1 MADED
6 KLKVQSLPPP
16 PTDEIDEEWGS
27 SDAASAS
34 PPKAGGGAGA
44 KAEGAKASS
53 KPSDQPKKR
62 AARPDPDEDDED
74 DEDDDDDDDDDE
86 DTDDEDT
93 DDEDT
98 DDEDDDDEDDEPRRT
113 KGKQAAGSAFDDL
126 IPDWMP
132 WATLGGLLLFGFL
145 GGIGV
150 LGLDCNLKRTEA
162 TAPEAPAASAKP
174 AATSTT
180 AARPTPARSARV
192 PTAEDGEMVAASH
205 LLVAYQGALRAAPTT
220 TRTKDEAKKRA
231 TEAQKKAKK
240 GGDFEKLVAEYS
252 DEPGAKERG
261 GRLGKFTRGRMVK
274 EFADAAFAMKV
285 NEISDVVET
294 KFGFHVIKRT
304 E

>member
-6 KLKVQSLPPP
+6 KLKVHSLPPP
-16 PTDEIDEEWGS
+16 PTDEIDDEWGS

-34 PPKAGGGAGA
+34 PQKS
-44 KAEGAKASS
+44 EGANAST
-53 KPSDQPKKR
+53 KPAEQPKKR
-62 AARPDPDEDDED
+62 AARPHDEDEDEDEDDDEDDEDEDDEDDDED
-74 DEDDDDDDDDDE
+74 DEDDDDDD
-86 DTDDEDT
+86 
-93 DDEDT
+93 
-98 DDEDDDDEDDEPRRT
+98 EPRQT
-113 KGKQAAGSAFDDL
+113 KGKGAGGGSAFDDL

-150 LGLDCNLKRTEA
+150 LGLDCNLKRAET
-162 TAPEAPAASAKP
+162 TASEAPATSAKP
-174 AATSTT
+174 ATTTT
-180 AARPTPARSARV
+180 APPRPTTARSAMA
-192 PTAEDGEMVAASH
+192 PTAADGEMVAASH

-220 TRTKDEAKKRA
+220 TRTKEEAKKRA

-240 GGDFEKLVAEYS
+240 GADFEKLVKEYS
-252 DEPGAKERG
+252 DEPGAAERG

-294 KFGFHVIKRT
+294 KFGYHVIKRT

>member
-6 KLKVQSLPPP
+6 KLKVHSLPPP

-34 PPKAGGGAGA
+34 PQKGEGTKASA
-44 KAEGAKASS
+44 KAPE
-53 KPSDQPKKR
+53 QPKKR

-74 DEDDDDDDDDDE
+74 EDDEDSDEDDE
-86 DTDDEDT
+86 
-93 DDEDT
+93 
-98 DDEDDDDEDDEPRRT
+98 DDEDDDDEDSDDDDDDDEEPRQA
-113 KGKQAAGSAFDDL
+113 KGKRSGGSAFDDL

-150 LGLDCNLKRTEA
+150 LGLDCNLKRAET
-162 TAPEAPAASAKP
+162 TASEAPAASAKP
-174 AATSTT
+174 ASTTTAPARPT
-180 AARPTPARSARV
+180 AARSAMA
-192 PTAEDGEMVAASH
+192 PTAADGEMVAASH

>member
-16 PTDEIDEEWGS
+16 PTDEIDEDWGPS
-27 SDAASAS
+27 GAAPAT
-34 PPKAGGGAGA
+34 PKSGEAL
-44 KAEGAKASS
+44 KTEPEKPAE
-53 KPSDQPKKR
+53 QPKKK
-62 AARPDPDEDDED
+62 ASRPDPDEDEDDDDEDDD

-86 DTDDEDT
+86 
-93 DDEDT
+93 
-98 DDEDDDDEDDEPRRT
+98 PRQT
-113 KGKQAAGSAFDDL
+113 KPKGAGSSIDDL

-132 WATLGGLLLFGFL
+132 WGVLGGLLLFGFL

-150 LGLDCNLKRTEA
+150 LGLDCNLKRAEA
-162 TAPEAPAASAKP
+162 TSPPAPSAAPAA
-174 AATSTT
+174 TTTTT
-180 AARPTPARSARV
+180 AAARATAARSAAA
-192 PTAEDGEMVAASH
+192 PKAEDGEMVAASH

-220 TRTKDEAKKRA
+220 TRTKEEAKKRA

-240 GGDFEKLVAEYS
+240 GADFEKLVAEYS
-252 DEPGAKERG
+252 DEPGAAQRG